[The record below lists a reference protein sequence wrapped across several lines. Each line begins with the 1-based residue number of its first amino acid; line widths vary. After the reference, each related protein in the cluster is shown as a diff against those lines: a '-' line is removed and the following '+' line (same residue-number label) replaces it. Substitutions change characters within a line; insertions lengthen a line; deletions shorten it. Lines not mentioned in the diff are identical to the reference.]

1 MAHPR
6 KYDTSDPLIQRL
18 RQICLELPETYEK
31 EGWGE
36 CTFRV
41 NKGTMFAMT
50 DCNHHGS
57 GHTAVWVKANPVIQ
71 DMMVKSDPNR
81 FFVPPY
87 MGPQG
92 WIGVRLQPKSNWKE
106 ISSIIRDGY
115 EMSQPRT
122 SKRSVSKSKPGLEKP
137 AAAKASNAVGKKAQ
151 ANRSP
156 GKKETY
162 VILLRG
168 VMPTGKNV
176 VPMARLREVLTKAG
190 LGKVQTYIQS
200 GNVIAESSLSRTEI
214 QDLIHTE
221 IQKSF
226 GGDIAVVA
234 RTAKEFAKILPAH
247 PFGKAATEKLY
258 FTILQSESQPKLVKE
273 FATGDYSPDDIRL
286 RKDVIYTLCATKY
299 SDVKV
304 NNNVIERRLKV
315 SATTRNYNTMAKL
328 MELSGAEKTQTTAS
342 VAKSQSQRN
351 ARKKS
356 QPRRTGV
363 V

>member
-6 KYDTSDPLIQRL
+6 KYDDSDPLIQRL

-71 DMMVKSDPNR
+71 DMMVKSDPKR
-81 FFVPPY
+81 FFIPPY

-92 WIGVRLQPKSNWKE
+92 WIGVRLQLKSNWKE
-106 ISSIIRDGY
+106 VASMIRDGY
-115 EMSQPRT
+115 EMSQPRK
-122 SKRSVSKSKPGLEKP
+122 SKASAGKSKPGPAMPVPGKTNAEGKP
-137 AAAKASNAVGKKAQ
+137 APDKH
-151 ANRSP
+151 SP
-156 GKKETY
+156 GKKECY

-190 LGKVQTYIQS
+190 LGNVQTYIQS
-200 GNVIAESSLSRTEI
+200 GNVIAESSLSRSEI

-221 IQKSF
+221 IHKSF
-226 GGDIAVVA
+226 GADIAVVA

-247 PFGKAATEKLY
+247 PFGKAPTEKLY
-258 FTILQSESQPKLVKE
+258 FTILQSQSQPTLLKE
-273 FATGDYSPDDIRL
+273 FAAGDYSPDDIRL

-328 MELSGAEKTQTTAS
+328 MELSNPRTIQNTAS
-342 VAKSQSQRN
+342 RAKKKSPQTPGK
-351 ARKKS
+351 KKS
-356 QPRRTGV
+356 QTRRGRLA
-363 V
+363 